1 MVGQSVLSFN
11 VFSLTSGS
19 TFVTYSHVISLCTK
33 SSPNLSF
40 LLTSQ
45 EAKEIGD
52 VSTQANQRTYSLSPL
67 NEICILTYTRYY
79 FILYHQK
86 ISCTVT

>member
-45 EAKEIGD
+45 EAKEID

-67 NEICILTYTRYY
+67 NEICIVTYTRY